1 MASSQQNNYFSIPQ
15 QPLLAQAAAAGNN
28 GRGGASPSMAPTLT
42 APAADGANLGN
53 YSVESIHVQQA
64 GQAYAACAAT
74 AAIMGTN
81 DSSWLGG
88 GVSAAVQQP
97 PVQTGGAHAPPTAA
111 AVPEIPAQYISI
123 GGSVPAPAPALLATS
138 PNEQLMV
145 LMAATAAVQQ
155 TKAQQQP
162 DSTIVATA
170 ADQQQGFTGRLADQ
184 GSVIAAAFGN
194 VMAPQIPQQ
203 IQHVQCERGS
213 QIMEGTTATIED
225 TEAPASCMGQQ
236 PSYVNAKQHKRI
248 LKRREER
255 ALIEEMY
262 SIKRQRLQKQKASS
276 EGPGQGEI
284 KSSSGKGYKYES
296 RHLLAKKRPRD
307 KTGRFLTKEELV
319 EYYKEHPEE
328 DPKRLKNDG
337 GGQMMEE

>member
-1 MASSQQNNYFSIPQ
+1 MASSQQSNTYFSILQQQLPQ
-15 QPLLAQAAAAGNN
+15 AQAAAAAGNN
-28 GRGGASPSMAPTLT
+28 GRGAAAPT
-42 APAADGANLGN
+42 APAADGANPGY
-53 YSVESIHVQQA
+53 YSAESIQQA
-64 GQAYAACAAT
+64 GEAYAVATVT
-74 AAIMGTN
+74 AAIKGTN
-81 DSSWLGG
+81 GDTGSWLGG
-88 GVSAAVQQP
+88 GESAAQQQP
-97 PVQTGGAHAPPTAA
+97 PVPTGGAHAPMTAA
-111 AVPEIPAQYISI
+111 AVREIPAQYVAI
-123 GGSVPAPAPALLATS
+123 GGSVPAPAPSLLATN

-145 LMAATAAVQQ
+145 LMAATAAMQQ

-162 DSTIVATA
+162 DPTIVATA
-170 ADQQQGFTGRLADQ
+170 ADQQLGFTGRLADQ
-184 GSVIAAAFGN
+184 GSVVAAGFGN

-203 IQHVQCERGS
+203 IQHVQYERGS

-328 DPKRLKNDG
+328 DPKRLKYDG
-337 GGQMMEE
+337 GGQIMEK